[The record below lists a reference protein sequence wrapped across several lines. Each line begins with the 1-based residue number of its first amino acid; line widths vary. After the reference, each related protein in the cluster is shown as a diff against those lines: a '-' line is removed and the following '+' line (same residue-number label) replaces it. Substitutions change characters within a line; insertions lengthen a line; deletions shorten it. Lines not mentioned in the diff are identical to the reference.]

1 MTQHPNTKKSR
12 WPAALLL
19 GALLVMS
26 VLSACS
32 PNAASDP
39 LLAGRVDGS
48 PITLASY
55 QRILAV
61 YTAIDAQQEVLDWQL
76 PDGRGLLVGEQ
87 RSAFDFLVNLRLMRG
102 QLSQMHIALAQKDID
117 AATKELQANIASQR
131 EALKK
136 TPDAGTAAI
145 LDQLTPDAVA
155 LYAEQEAA
163 QTALL
168 DKLQVPTVHVRGII
182 VATKAEA
189 EKYEQQATQGGDF
202 GALAKQYSLD
212 KASAANGGDLGTVY
226 VGEFSQVDPTFDV
239 AVFAHGVHAPKYVVT
254 PFRGQYALLEV
265 TQPGTAPIKSI
276 TNRQFQQTVFS
287 GWLQV
292 VVRSQAKIERY
303 VAMS

>member
-1 MTQHPNTKKSR
+1 MTQHRNLKTMR
-12 WPAALLL
+12 WPGALLL

-26 VLSACS
+26 VLSACA

-61 YTAIDAQQEVLDWQL
+61 YTAIDAQQQVLDWQL
-76 PDGRGLLVGEQ
+76 PDGRNLLASEQ
-87 RSAFDFLVNLRLMRG
+87 RNAFDFLVNLRLMRG
-102 QLSQMHIALAQKDID
+102 QLSRMHVALQQKDID
-117 AATKELQANIASQR
+117 AANKALQANIAAQR

-136 TPDAGTAAI
+136 APDAGTAAI

-163 QTALL
+163 QAALV
-168 DKLQVPTVHVRGII
+168 DKLAVPTVHVRGII
-182 VATKAEA
+182 VATNADAER
-189 EKYEQQATQGGDF
+189 YEQQAMQGADF

-212 KASAANGGDLGTVY
+212 KNTGAKGGDLGTVY
-226 VGEFSQVDPTFDV
+226 VGEFNQVDPTFD
-239 AVFAHGVHAPKYVVT
+239 ASVFAPGVHPPKYVVT
-254 PFRGQYALLEV
+254 PFRSEYALFEV

-276 TNRQFQQTVFS
+276 ADPQFQQTVFA

-292 VVRSQAKIERY
+292 VVHSQAKIERY